1 MKIFQILGLISLAL
15 FSFFITEK
23 TATVVSNMDEIM
35 IEIKNKK
42 DEFKSD
48 AIDAVIDGDTII
60 PGISGKEVNIKKS
73 YKNMKSIGYY
83 NDELYIYDY
92 ILPNISISD
101 NMDKYILKGNPKKR
115 MISLIFTVKENDVIE
130 DILKII
136 DNYNIKATFFVEP
149 TWFTNN
155 NNLVEIMIKNGHN
168 ISTLL
173 DDYNDSNF
181 DWIDMVIKKID
192 KQRNGFCY
200 ITTFNKNNIDIC
212 KIKGNYTIMPT
223 LISNTTPLLDVKNK
237 LESGSL
243 LSFNISSKVVKELST
258 IIIYIKSKGYKLVNL
273 EENILE

>member
-23 TATVVSNMDEIM
+23 TATVVSDMDEIM